1 MVILAIIVDIRVVIL
16 LVVVGSCNTS
26 SRKSI
31 YSSSVC
37 IVVVGVVN
45 IVSVFVLV
53 QAV

>member
-16 LVVVGSCNTS
+16 LVVVGSCDTS

-31 YSSSVC
+31 YSRSVC
-37 IVVVGVVN
+37 IVLVGVVN
-45 IVSVFVLV
+45 IVSVFVLI

>member
-16 LVVVGSCNTS
+16 LVVVGSCDTS
-26 SRKSI
+26 SIKSI
-31 YSSSVC
+31 YSSSVF

-45 IVSVFVLV
+45 KVSVFVLV